1 MKDTTFA
8 SCITPPAIPPYIT
21 AQEGP
26 DACGAQGDT
35 TAHLCGPY
43 YLPPF
48 NCSQL
53 LLCTGEV
60 MPPQQGGGD
69 GVVPKQGGGAGT
81 GQQGGGAG
89 GAPQEGAGQGTSRQG
104 SGDTPPQGGGG
115 EGGTPQQGGGEGGVP
130 QEGGGTQVAGDGGR
144 KLLGDNWANYK

>member
-53 LLCTGEV
+53 LLCSGEGT
-60 MPPQQGGGD
+60 PQELQLQQGD
-69 GVVPKQGGGAGT
+69 GGGGAL
-81 GQQGGGAG
+81 
-89 GAPQEGAGQGTSRQG
+89 
-104 SGDTPPQGGGG
+104 GGGG
-115 EGGTPQQGGGEGGVP
+115 
-130 QEGGGTQVAGDGGR
+130 R
-144 KLLGDNWANYK
+144 RLLGDNWANFK